1 MNANDIYYGIGGVD
15 IMSKAMEELGELYKK
30 DGEEA
35 KAKEVA
41 IKLLRD
47 GLYPPNRIAEIA
59 GLSFDELDKLQA
71 EQQIRSI

>member
-1 MNANDIYYGIGGVD
+1 
-15 IMSKAMEELGELYKK
+15 MSKAMEELGKLYKK
-30 DGEEA
+30 DGEE
-35 KAKEVA
+35 AKEVA

>member
-1 MNANDIYYGIGGVD
+1 
-15 IMSKAMEELGELYKK
+15 MSKAMEEFRKLYKK

-47 GLYPPNRIAEIA
+47 GLYLPNRIAEIA

>member
-1 MNANDIYYGIGGVD
+1 
-15 IMSKAMEELGELYKK
+15 MSKAMEEFRKLYKK
-30 DGEEA
+30 DGEE
-35 KAKEVA
+35 AKEVA